1 MDKRIQTNKKVSPDE
16 WYTPRE
22 LLMKLGHF
30 DCDPCAAPADVR
42 PYQTAPVCWTK
53 DDDGLHKWWHGVVWL
68 NPPYSKPLLRQFVE
82 KLARHGNGMALLV
95 NRTDNLLFQEVV
107 FPYAKS
113 MLFMRHRV
121 KFLTADGKPN
131 SPMFGS
137 VLVAFGDECDKRLR
151 NCGIEGKYVV
161 LNV

>member
-1 MDKRIQTNKKVSPDE
+1 
-16 WYTPRE
+16 
-22 LLMKLGHF
+22 
-30 DCDPCAAPADVR
+30 
-42 PYQTAPVCWTK
+42 
-53 DDDGLHKWWHGVVWL
+53 VVWL

-82 KLARHGNGMALLV
+82 KLAKYGNGMALLI

-121 KFLTADGKPN
+121 KFLAVDGNPI
-131 SPMFGS
+131 SPMIGS
-137 VLVAFGDECDKRLR
+137 VLIAFGDECDKRLR